1 MPSEARSSHFPIC
14 ALIAVCR
21 PMLNLSPRSF
31 TSDLDD
37 AKPTEGK
44 GTWTKEEHDR
54 FLQAIELYP
63 SGPWKS
69 IAAVVGTRTIRQ
81 TQTHAQKYREKIAR
95 RNRGLRAK
103 SSDDLA
109 ESQLTEGQAWAT
121 SSGAPSSPDDM
132 LFLESM
138 EFIVDFLNSIETPI
152 V

>member
-1 MPSEARSSHFPIC
+1 
-14 ALIAVCR
+14 
-21 PMLNLSPRSF
+21 MLNLSPRSF

-37 AKPTEGK
+37 AKPIEGK

-95 RNRGLRAK
+95 RKRGMRTK
-103 SSDDLA
+103 SSDDLP
-109 ESQLTEGQAWAT
+109 ESQLKDHEGQAWAT
-121 SSGAPSSPDDM
+121 SSGAKPPSSPDDM

-138 EFIVDFLNSIETPI
+138 EFIVDFLNSIETPL